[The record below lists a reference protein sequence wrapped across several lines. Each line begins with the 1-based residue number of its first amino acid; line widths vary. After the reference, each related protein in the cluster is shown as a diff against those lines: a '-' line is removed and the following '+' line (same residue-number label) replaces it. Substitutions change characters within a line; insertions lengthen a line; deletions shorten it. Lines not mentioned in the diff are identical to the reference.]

1 MYTIVFFLWWFYEI
15 YHMITLD
22 SYKYLIRG
30 ISNKYSEKKVKSE
43 WDSISITV
51 SIIYSIRSSQ
61 VLNQCI
67 DRSQMLQSK
76 PMSKHP
82 YGAICPL
89 PLPQYLNV
97 LLVSQLLF
105 LPLTE
110 LLLLLPQVTYMFIS
124 LCLLCNFFLTL
135 NDHFSFLKVSRTL
148 SKYSLLIQNQRIV
161 VS

>member
-67 DRSQMLQSK
+67 DRSQMLPSK

-82 YGAICPL
+82 YLCVIME
-89 PLPQYLNV
+89 QYV
-97 LLVSQLLF
+97 LYHCLSTWMFSLSRSF
-105 LPLTE
+105 CSF
-110 LLLLLPQVTYMFIS
+110 LLLSSSFFCLRWRTCSSPSASSTTSSS
-124 LCLLCNFFLTL
+124 LSMIT
-135 NDHFSFLKVSRTL
+135 SAS
-148 SKYSLLIQNQRIV
+148 
-161 VS
+161 